1 MVGIVV
7 VSHSADLAA
16 GIVDLARE
24 MAGSEVRIERAGG
37 SDDGRLGTSEDLI
50 RAAIKAAD
58 QGSGVVVLGDLGSA
72 FLTVRSVL
80 QSGSNGN
87 SVRVADAPLVEG
99 AIAAA
104 VSSSAGQS
112 LEEVADAAEETRGAK
127 KL

>member
-1 MVGIVV
+1 
-7 VSHSADLAA
+7 
-16 GIVDLARE
+16 
-24 MAGSEVRIERAGG
+24 MAGPEVRIERAGG
-37 SDDGRLGTSEDLI
+37 AGDGRLGTSEDLI

-58 QGSGVVVLGDLGSA
+58 QGDGVVVLGDLGSA

-87 SVRVADAPLVEG
+87 GIRVADAPLVEG

-112 LEEVADAAEETRGAK
+112 LDQVAGAAEETRGAN

>member
-1 MVGIVV
+1 
-7 VSHSADLAA
+7 
-16 GIVDLARE
+16 
-24 MAGSEVRIERAGG
+24 MAGPEVRIQGAGG
-37 SDDGRLGTSEDLI
+37 AGNGRLGTSEDLI

-80 QSGSNGN
+80 QSGTNGD

-99 AIAAA
+99 TIAAA
-104 VSSSAGQS
+104 VSSSAGQE
-112 LEEVADAAEETRGAK
+112 LADVAGAAEETRGAT